1 MNAFEQLLKLP
12 AAGKKKQGLEFTPP
26 EIAQQ
31 PAVWRKAVKIL
42 KDQQQAIAS
51 FMTSSGLRGKE
62 KATLV
67 LSGAGTSEFVGNA
80 VSYGL
85 RQLLAREI
93 LSIPT
98 THFVTHA
105 SQTLVPEH
113 KYVVLSFARSGDSPE
128 SVATY
133 RFIKGFYTQAKQMV
147 ITCNRNG
154 ALAKAASSDQN
165 SFCIC
170 LPEETNDRSLV
181 MTSSFSTMAL
191 TALGLPF
198 INDLDTFEELVDRL
212 ATAGNRVISEYGD
225 LLQVVGTKP
234 FTRACFLGSNTLFGT
249 MQECHLKMQEMTEGR
264 VACRFESFLGLRHGP
279 QVFVNP
285 DCMVFAALSSDSYAR
300 KYEMDMLT
308 QLRNAGQGCG
318 LVVVCDKK
326 TGAIAKLTEHVIELF
341 PAVEPVP
348 DVYRVMTDVVVGQIF
363 AMFKCISLG
372 LKPDNP
378 STTGTINRVVKGVV
392 IYDA

>member
-1 MNAFEQLLKLP
+1 MNAFEKLLKLS
-12 AAGKKKQGLEFTPP
+12 AADKKKQGLEFTPA

-31 PAVWRKAVKIL
+31 PAVWQKAVKAL

-51 FMTSSGLRGKE
+51 FMTSSGLCGKE
-62 KATLV
+62 EATLV
-67 LSGAGTSEFVGNA
+67 LSGAGTSEFVGSA
-80 VSYGL
+80 VSFGL
-85 RQLLAREI
+85 RQSLAREVI
-93 LSIPT
+93 SIPT
-98 THFVTHA
+98 THFVSHA
-105 SQTLVPEH
+105 ATTLVPGH

-133 RFIKGFYTQAKQMV
+133 RFVKKFYPQAKQMV
-147 ITCNRNG
+147 ITCNRQG

-191 TALGLPF
+191 TAFGLAF
-198 INDLDTFEELVDRL
+198 INDLNAFEKLVNRL
-212 ATAGNRVISEYGD
+212 ATAGSRVITDYGD
-225 LLQVVGTKP
+225 LLQDVGTQP

-264 VACRFESFLGLRHGP
+264 VVCRFDSFLGLRHGP
-279 QVFVNP
+279 QVFVNA
-285 DCMVFAALSSDSYAR
+285 DCMVLAALSSDPYAR

-308 QLRNAGQGCG
+308 QLRNAKQGCG

-326 TGAIAKLTEHVIELF
+326 TDAIAKLTEHVIELF
-341 PAVEPVP
+341 PGVEPVP
-348 DVYRVMTDVVVGQIF
+348 DVYRVMTDVVAGQIF